1 MTGVLFSLLSLLTL
15 LGPAASLA
23 DNANIV
29 RTATG
34 EYSYINQETN
44 EIVGHEDWS
53 LFVDPDGSRTF
64 TIAKRWDERDIVTR
78 TILRLDANLRPIETY
93 QTRWDEKGWASS
105 GLYTVVENTVI
116 ATVMGRGGRATQ
128 ILEVPEVFSMVPHP
142 LTTDGLHF
150 WYVDSPVGETIK
162 GTVYNIKKRD
172 ELSGGVLG
180 VVHSVD
186 ITYLGK
192 EPMTTE
198 AGVFD
203 TKHFKMGEGS
213 DFWVDVRDG
222 VLVRLSYGTA
232 GTRYD
237 LTAYERNN

>member
-1 MTGVLFSLLSLLTL
+1 M
-15 LGPAASLA
+15 
-23 DNANIV
+23 
-29 RTATG
+29 
-34 EYSYINQETN
+34 
-44 EIVGHEDWS
+44 
-53 LFVDPDGSRTF
+53 
-64 TIAKRWDERDIVTR
+64 
-78 TILRLDANLRPIETY
+78 
-93 QTRWDEKGWASS
+93 
-105 GLYTVVENTVI
+105 ENTVI